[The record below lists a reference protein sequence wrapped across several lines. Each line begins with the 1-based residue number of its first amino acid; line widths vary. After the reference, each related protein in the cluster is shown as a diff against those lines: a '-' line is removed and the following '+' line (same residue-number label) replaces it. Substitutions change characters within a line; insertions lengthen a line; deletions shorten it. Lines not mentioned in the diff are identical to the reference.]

1 MPYKDPEVKKAY
13 HKLQSRKH
21 YEKNKEKVIEATT
34 KYAKRGKE
42 KWDLF
47 KGGLHCARC
56 NENHIACMDFH
67 HINPSEK
74 EYEVSAVSYTHLTL
88 PTNREV

>member
-21 YEKNKEKVIEATT
+21 YEKNKEKIIEATT
-34 KYAKRGKE
+34 KYSKRGKE

-47 KGGLHCARC
+47 KGSLHCARC
-56 NENHIACMDFH
+56 KGTGGSSVTCLH
-67 HINPSEK
+67 
-74 EYEVSAVSYTHLTL
+74 VS
-88 PTNREV
+88 PR